1 MGFSTYNESS
11 LHNSLKTLY
20 CSIYDGQT
28 EVEKDGHIYDIVTKN
43 GNVVEIQT
51 KNLTKLLPK
60 ILDTIEKGRNI
71 KVVHPVIV
79 TKRILLLDENGNKIS
94 NRKSPK
100 KGCIYDIFEELTGIY
115 PVLLNP
121 HFSLEIIEIEMTE
134 ERVRTKHNVQ
144 SKNKR
149 RRFRRNWNKTNKKLD
164 KILGTTI
171 FNKKEDYLALLSKT
185 LPENFCAK
193 DLAKE
198 LKKLPE
204 IPTKTRINAHLIIWV
219 FRHMELL
226 EEAYIKNRNHY
237 YRLHC

>member
-28 EVEKDGHIYDIVTKN
+28 EVEMDGHVYDILTKN

-60 ILDTIEKGRNI
+60 ILDTIDKGRNV
-71 KVVHPVIV
+71 KLVHPVVI
-79 TKRILLLDENGNKIS
+79 TRRILLLDEHGNKIS

-100 KGCIYDIFEELTGIY
+100 RGCIYDIFEELTGIY

-121 HFSLEIIEIEMTE
+121 HFSLEVVEIEMTE

-149 RRFRRNWNKTNKKLD
+149 RRFRKNWNKTNKKLD
-164 KILGTTI
+164 KIINTRR
-171 FNKKEDYLALLSKT
+171 FNSAKDYIDLLPKS
-185 LPENFCAK
+185 LPQEFCAK
-193 DLAKE
+193 DLEKE
-198 LKKLPE
+198 LKKSKEFPS
-204 IPTKTRINAHLIIWV
+204 KTRVNAHLIIWV
-219 FRHMELL
+219 LRHMEL
-226 EEAYIKNRNHY
+226 IKETKVFNRSHY
-237 YRLHC
+237 YSI